1 MVENDVKYCTQCG
14 REINPNFRVCL
25 GCGAPITTFTN
36 EQQYNNVNN
45 NGNSAT
51 MTGVTN
57 KKSFSIIVILE
68 IVFLMFYPFVS
79 IFLGISSITT
89 LLTQK
94 ENRDKYWRSNLI
106 MSIIGIVIAAT
117 VMIIPLK
124 SFTTSFG
131 SCLLNFAC
139 LAVGVL
145 VALWLDKFN
154 QKYEK

>member
-25 GCGAPITTFTN
+25 GCGAPITTFRD

-106 MSIIGIVIAAT
+106 MSIIGIVIA
-117 VMIIPLK
+117 IILNV
-124 SFTTSFG
+124 FTFQTMQD
-131 SCLLNFAC
+131 N
-139 LAVGVL
+139 GVEFEMNL
-145 VALWLDKFN
+145 INTL
-154 QKYEK
+154 

>member
-1 MVENDVKYCTQCG
+1 
-14 REINPNFRVCL
+14 
-25 GCGAPITTFTN
+25 
-36 EQQYNNVNN
+36 
-45 NGNSAT
+45 

-106 MSIIGIVIAAT
+106 MSIIGIVIA
-117 VMIIPLK
+117 II
-124 SFTTSFG
+124 
-131 SCLLNFAC
+131 LNVYTFQTMQDN
-139 LAVGVL
+139 GVEFEMNL
-145 VALWLDKFN
+145 INNL
-154 QKYEK
+154 